1 MSDVWHVLGGGGGEE
16 TGNGRQID
24 EIGVKQ
30 TYTQ

>member
-1 MSDVWHVLGGGGGEE
+1 MSDVWHVLGWGGEE
-16 TGNGRQID
+16 TGDGRRID